1 MLARNRH
8 GAREIRDCPADP
20 DDTVTA
26 AGAQTELLD
35 CRLEH
40 VCRPLVQ
47 AAMFSHFAAFHLPV
61 EPLAGLAESRVLA
74 FASLDDP

>member
-1 MLARNRH
+1 MLPRNRH
-8 GAREIRDCPADP
+8 GAREIRDSPADT

-26 AGAQTELLD
+26 AGAQTELLN
-35 CRLEH
+35 RRFEH
-40 VCRPLVQ
+40 VGCLLVQ
-47 AAMFSHFAAFHLPV
+47 PAVFSHFGAFHLPV